1 MKGIIMD
8 FLYTLQNLRNPVL
21 DAVMTFFTYF
31 GDEILV
37 IGILCATYWCI
48 NKKLAYKVCFTY
60 FISGLM
66 VQGLKI
72 VFRIERPWIRDSR
85 LIPSDSALDG
95 ATGYSFPSGHTQ
107 GSTGLFSV
115 LAYHFKKAWG
125 YIVFFLI
132 IALVMLSRMYLGYH
146 TPWDVLVAFGI
157 TFTVSLIVNYIF
169 ENFTST
175 SATRVI
181 VLILTELISAALI
194 GITYYVVLTGKS
206 TEELAMDCF
215 KAAGAGLA
223 FGIAWFIEDKYIRF
237 SPQSVSSVGGQIL
250 KFIVGIGVT
259 LGLKQGL
266 KALGFAL
273 FPDSAII
280 INIVR
285 YFIVVI
291 WIVAIYPLI
300 IKKITSHR

>member
-1 MKGIIMD
+1 MD

-48 NKKLAYKVCFTY
+48 SKKLAYKVCFTY

-72 VFRIERPWIRDSR
+72 VFRVERPWIRDSR
-85 LIPSDSALDG
+85 LIPSDAALDG

-107 GSTGLFSV
+107 ASAGLFST
-115 LAYHFKKAWG
+115 LAFHFKRAWS

-157 TFTVSLIVNYIF
+157 TLVVSLIVNYIF
-169 ENFTST
+169 ENFVST
-175 SATRVI
+175 PTTRVI
-181 VLILTELISAALI
+181 VLVLTELISAALI
-194 GITYYVVLTGKS
+194 GLTFYVVASGKS

-215 KAAGAGLA
+215 KAAGAGLG
-223 FGIAWFIEDKYIRF
+223 FGIAWFIEDKYIRYNPK
-237 SPQSVSSVGGQIL
+237 SISSVWGQIL
-250 KFIVGIGVT
+250 KFIIGIGVT

-266 KALGFAL
+266 KMLGFAL
-273 FPDSAII
+273 FPDGEII

-285 YFIVVI
+285 YFILVI
-291 WIVAIYPLI
+291 WIVAVYPLI
-300 IKKITSHR
+300 VKKVTSAR

>member
-1 MKGIIMD
+1 MD

-72 VFRIERPWIRDSR
+72 VFRVERPWIRDSR
-85 LIPSDSALDG
+85 LIPSDAALDG

-107 GSTGLFSV
+107 GSTGLFST
-115 LAYHFKKAWG
+115 LAFHFKRTWG

-157 TFTVSLIVNYIF
+157 TFVVSIIVNYVF
-169 ENFTST
+169 ENFVST
-175 SATRVI
+175 PATRVI
-181 VLILTELISAALI
+181 VFVLTELISAALI
-194 GITYYVVLTGKS
+194 GLTFYVVLTGKS

-215 KAAGAGLA
+215 KAAGAGLG
-223 FGIAWFIEDKYIRF
+223 FGLAWFIEDKYIHYDPR
-237 SPQSVSSVGGQIL
+237 SISSVWGQIL
-250 KFIVGIGVT
+250 KFIIGIGVT

-266 KALGFAL
+266 KILGFTL
-273 FPDSAII
+273 FPDGAII

-300 IKKITSHR
+300 IKKITNSR

>member
-1 MKGIIMD
+1 MD

-21 DAVMTFFTYF
+21 DAIMLFFTYF

-37 IGILCATYWCI
+37 IGILCVTYWCI

-60 FISGLM
+60 FISGLL

-72 VFRIERPWIRDSR
+72 VFRVDRPWVRDSR
-85 LIPSDSALDG
+85 LTPSESALDG

-107 GSTGLFSV
+107 GSTGLFAA
-115 LAYHFKKAWG
+115 LAFHFKKSWG
-125 YIVFFLI
+125 YIISYVI

-146 TPWDVLVAFGI
+146 TPLDVLVAFGI
-157 TFTVSLIVNYIF
+157 TFVVSLAVNYIF

-181 VLILTELISAALI
+181 VLVLTELISAALI
-194 GITYYVVLTGKS
+194 GLTFYVVASGKS

-215 KAAGAGLA
+215 KAAGAGLG

-237 SPQSVSSVGGQIL
+237 DPRSISSVWGQIL
-250 KFIVGIGVT
+250 KFAVGIGVA
-259 LGLKQGL
+259 LGLKSGL
-266 KALGFAL
+266 KILGFTV
-273 FPDSAII
+273 FPDGGIV

-291 WIVAIYPLI
+291 WIVAVYPLI
-300 IKKITSHR
+300 VKKVTGGR